1 MGLKLTP
8 EQIAQ
13 VMAGNTEIEG
23 IELPPAQAAATTP
36 APAAPTTP
44 AVTQPAATTAPVDTK
59 AELIAYLQTQLAEA
73 NSGLVT
79 AKVEIATLKKQAED
93 AQAALP
99 DLLKIAQGVVGNMQI
114 ALGAS
119 DTSAALG
126 AKDVVAEHGRLSP
139 VYTEKF
145 KVGGIAA
152 VRTEEPAKAE
162 IHPLFAQR
170 LATAAAATK

>member
-44 AVTQPAATTAPVDTK
+44 AVAQTPPVDTK
-59 AELIAYLQTQLAEA
+59 AELVAFLQTQLAEA

-126 AKDVVAEHGRLSP
+126 AKDVVAEHTRLSP